1 MTKRQIGM
9 MMSDTKPEHC
19 LILKRIG
26 IDTYREHVAYLHRD
40 CPLYQTEGFRALS
53 KLEIRA
59 DGQAILATLN
69 IVEDDRLLGASELG
83 LSTSA
88 FEHFQLNELTPVT
101 VRQPQP
107 VNSMQAV
114 RAKISGE
121 RLSQAEYNAIC
132 QDIVQGRYA
141 KEELAAFL
149 VSSAQSG
156 MDREEVL
163 FLTKAMTDSG
173 QRLNW
178 QETMVVD
185 KHCIGGIPGNRTTM
199 IITPIV
205 AAYGLLIPK
214 TSSRAI
220 TSPAGTADTMEV
232 LANVDLPMEK
242 LRSIVHEERGCLA
255 WGGTANLAPVDDIL
269 ISVERPLNLDS
280 QGQMIASI
288 LSKKLAAGATHLLLD
303 IPVGP
308 HAKVSNMRDAIQ
320 LRKLFE
326 YVGMHT
332 GIQIEVV
339 ITDGRQPIG
348 TGIGPVLEARDVMQV
363 LSNDLKAPA
372 DLREKS
378 LQLAGR
384 ILEFHPDVRGGN
396 GYMLARDILESGRAL
411 EKMNRIIERQGKRP
425 EIDLAELVINVK
437 SDRSGRV
444 SAIDNLVLARIAHIA
459 GAPLNPGAGIDL
471 HHKIDA
477 RVRKGEILYSVYT
490 GFQANWQFVHQFLHE
505 HGHGYHI
512 S

>member
-1 MTKRQIGM
+1 MTH
-9 MMSDTKPEHC
+9 STTLEHC
-19 LILKRIG
+19 LTLKRIG
-26 IDTYREHVAYLHRD
+26 VDTQREHVAYLHRN

-53 KLEIRA
+53 KLEVRQ
-59 DGQAILATLN
+59 DGHTILATLN
-69 IVEDDRLLGASELG
+69 IIEDDILLGSEELG
-83 LSTSA
+83 LSISA
-88 FEHFQLNELTPVT
+88 FERFQLPEGTPVT

-107 VNSMQAV
+107 VTSMQAV
-114 RAKISGE
+114 RAKIAGE
-121 RLSQAEYNAIC
+121 RLSQADYNAIC

-156 MDREEVL
+156 MDREEIL

-178 QETMVVD
+178 QEPMVVD

-205 AAYGLLIPK
+205 AAYGLLMPK

-232 LANVDLPMEK
+232 LCDVNLPMEK
-242 LRSIVHEERGCLA
+242 LRDIVHQERACLA

-269 ISVERPLNLDS
+269 IAVERPLNLDS

-308 HAKVSNMRDAIQ
+308 NAKVTNMHDALQ

-326 YVGMHT
+326 YVGWHT
-332 GIQIEVV
+332 GIRIEVI

-348 TGIGPVLEARDVMQV
+348 RGIGPVLEARDVMQV
-363 LSNDLKAPA
+363 LMNDPNAPA

-378 LQLAGR
+378 LELAGR
-384 ILEFHPDVRGGN
+384 ILEFHPNVRGGA
-396 GYMLARDILESGRAL
+396 GYLVARDILTSGRAL
-411 EKMNRIIERQGKRP
+411 DKMNRIIDAQGRHEVAKISP
-425 EIDLAELVINVK
+425 LTIVVK
-437 SDRSGRV
+437 SLHTGII
-444 SAIDNLVLARIAHIA
+444 AGIDNLILARLAHIA
-459 GAPLNPGAGIDL
+459 GAPLDPGAGIDL
-471 HHKIDA
+471 LHKLNEK
-477 RVRKGEILYSVYT
+477 VRKGDILYTIHT
-490 GFQANWQFVHQFLHE
+490 GFAANKDFVLQFLHE
-505 HGHGYHI
+505 SGNGYSI
-512 S
+512 Q